1 MRSRTGEALGNDK
14 TIENAGRAQVDAL
27 KDQQKVLQRSAKEA
41 AAKAKKDP
49 RWRQVADDLAQQV
62 RDGAATIVEAQA
74 TNVQNA
80 QTAFQDQLTDR
91 LRRSTNRQQWAD
103 LANRIGSAL
112 GNTDIVAAAANVQIS
127 ALKGQQKI
135 LEQRYNEAA
144 AKAKKDP
151 RWQSVAD
158 DLSQQLAD
166 TTASIVEAQAA
177 ALQARVDTLNNN
189 VARQQASVDIANRL
203 ADVQES
209 MGNPVGA
216 AQARLRNMQTT
227 GNILTS
233 QIGGLQG
240 LLGAAQKQGNVGLVN
255 TLTDQI
261 TDLNTQLAENTAA
274 MSDQTVAVRQATL
287 DQINNRAQFQTG
299 VFGGLG
305 TLVAAVATNLNTDT
319 SQQQE
324 ALLQKT
330 FSALQD
336 QFSQLASALFSGF
349 GVNLMGLSGT
359 DFASAVSQLNFSAL
373 ESGMTSAQQGQFEA
387 LIQALIDTQ
396 NALAS
401 NTTQL
406 DTLTG
411 TLGQAQS
418 FSSTAW
424 QVLRMAV
431 FTGAGGLLP
440 QFQIPSMQS
449 GGYVSKSGI
458 FNLHAGEFVV
468 NPSHPG
474 GQQIG
479 NGDVN
484 VTVHEAGP
492 ETDYTYLAN
501 RIAFATRT
509 PST

>member
-1 MRSRTGEALGNDK
+1 
-14 TIENAGRAQVDAL
+14 
-27 KDQQKVLQRSAKEA
+27 
-41 AAKAKKDP
+41 
-49 RWRQVADDLAQQV
+49 
-62 RDGAATIVEAQA
+62 
-74 TNVQNA
+74 
-80 QTAFQDQLTDR
+80 
-91 LRRSTNRQQWAD
+91 
-103 LANRIGSAL
+103 
-112 GNTDIVAAAANVQIS
+112 
-127 ALKGQQKI
+127 
-135 LEQRYNEAA
+135 
-144 AKAKKDP
+144 
-151 RWQSVAD
+151 
-158 DLSQQLAD
+158 
-166 TTASIVEAQAA
+166 
-177 ALQARVDTLNNN
+177 
-189 VARQQASVDIANRL
+189 
-203 ADVQES
+203 
-209 MGNPVGA
+209 MGDPVGA

-227 GNILTS
+227 GRWHPVRS
-233 QIGGLQG
+233 GGWSHGFCSARLE
-240 LLGAAQKQGNVGLVN
+240 AQGNIGLVQ

-261 TDLNTQLAENTAA
+261 ADLNTQLAENTAA

-305 TLVAAVATNLNTDT
+305 TLVAAVATNLNIDT

-324 ALLQKT
+324 TLLQQT
-330 FSALQD
+330 FQALQD

-373 ESGMTSAQQGQFEA
+373 ESGMTQAQQGQFEA